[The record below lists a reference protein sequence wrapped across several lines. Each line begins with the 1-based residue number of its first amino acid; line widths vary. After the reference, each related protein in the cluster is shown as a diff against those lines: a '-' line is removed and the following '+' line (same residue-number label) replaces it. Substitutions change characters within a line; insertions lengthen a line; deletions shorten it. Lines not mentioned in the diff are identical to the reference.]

1 MKKVTVVCVGKLK
14 EQYLKDGIN
23 EYLKRLSRYAKVEI
37 KELSDYAT
45 DDDTCIEKE
54 SSLILSCLKGFVIT
68 LDIGGKQLTSEE
80 LAQNIDKAFI
90 TNSEVTFVIGGSKGF
105 DDRVRRKS
113 NLTLSFGKVTFPHQL
128 VRLMLFEQ
136 IYRSF
141 SITEGTPY
149 HK

>member
-54 SSLILSCLKGFVIT
+54 SSLILASLKGFVIT

-90 TNSEVTFVIGGSKGF
+90 TNSEITFVIGGSKGF
-105 DDRVRRKS
+105 DDRVRKKS

>member
-1 MKKVTVVCVGKLK
+1 MKKVNIVCVGKLK
-14 EQYLKDGIN
+14 EHYLKDGIA
-23 EYLKRLSRYAKVEI
+23 EYTKRLSRYATVAVKEI
-37 KELSDYAT
+37 PDFAT

-54 SSLILSCLKGFVIT
+54 STLILSALKGYVIV
-68 LDIGGKQLTSEE
+68 LDIGGKQLTSKE
-80 LAQNIDKAFI
+80 LAQNVDKAFV

-105 DDRVRRKS
+105 DNRVRQKA
-113 NLTLSFGKVTFPHQL
+113 NLTLSFGNVTFPHQL

-141 SITEGTPY
+141 SIVEGTPY

>member
-54 SSLILSCLKGFVIT
+54 SSLILSSLKGFVIT

-90 TNSEVTFVIGGSKGF
+90 TNSEITFVIGGSKGF
-105 DDRVRRKS
+105 DDRVRKKS

>member
-1 MKKVTVVCVGKLK
+1 MKKVNVVCVGKLK

-37 KELSDYAT
+37 KELNDYAT

-54 SSLILSCLKGFVIT
+54 SSLILSSLKGFVIT

-80 LAQNIDKAFI
+80 LANSIDKAFI

-105 DDRVRRKS
+105 DDRVRKKS

-128 VRLMLFEQ
+128 IRLMLFEQ

-141 SITEGTPY
+141 SIVEGTPY

>member
-1 MKKVTVVCVGKLK
+1 MKKINVVCVGKLK

-37 KELSDYAT
+37 KELPDFAT

-54 SSLILSCLKGFVIT
+54 SNLILSSLKGFVIT
-68 LDIGGKQLTSEE
+68 LDIGGKQCTSEE
-80 LAQNIDKAFI
+80 LAQSIDKAFI
-90 TNSEVTFVIGGSKGF
+90 TNSEVTFVIGGSRGF
-105 DDRVRRKS
+105 DNRVRRKS
-113 NLTLSFGKVTFPHQL
+113 NLSLSFGKVTFPHQL

>member
-14 EQYLKDGIN
+14 EQYLKDGIS
-23 EYLKRLSRYAKVEI
+23 EYVKRLSRYAKVEI
-37 KELSDYAT
+37 KELPDYAT
-45 DDDTCIEKE
+45 DDDTCIERE
-54 SSLILSCLKGFVIT
+54 STLILSALKGYVIT
-68 LDIGGKQLTSEE
+68 LDIGGKQLSSEE

-141 SITEGTPY
+141 SIVEGSPY

>member
-1 MKKVTVVCVGKLK
+1 MKKINVVCVGKLK

-37 KELSDYAT
+37 KELPDFAT

-54 SSLILSCLKGFVIT
+54 SNLILSALKGFVIT

-80 LAQNIDKAFI
+80 LAQSIDKAFI

-105 DDRVRRKS
+105 DERVRKKS